1 MNGVMVFSP
10 QNKNLKPQTT
20 KIFAK
25 DVLPGNLIVLGTNIA
40 VILNIVKIKIDCFDW
55 YEITF
60 LSKSKNPNC
69 HLRKI
74 LNLLVLN
81 TMNHLCQKINKILNF
96 NLLKISFS

>member
-1 MNGVMVFSP
+1 MVFSP

-60 LSKSKNPNC
+60 LSKSNIFKFTSIGIT
-69 HLRKI
+69 RYDI
-74 LNLLVLN
+74 LF
-81 TMNHLCQKINKILNF
+81 I
-96 NLLKISFS
+96 